1 VRVIGNT
8 DGSVQV
14 LLGNNALVDGVQARH
29 LQTTTTSTG
38 RIALKLTTGRE
49 PILPVGGST
58 QTMIDFLNDDLAE
71 TKGRLDAVAAS
82 LVARVNAIHAGGTL
96 YPSDGTTP
104 AAQAFTSE
112 TAVVAVVRST
122 GEVIDR
128 AVASREF
135 RTVAD
140 LFDRL
145 AGANATAPGPSVPV
159 RITIPAGVTAI
170 GLVGVR
176 LEEWKASGRGAYA
189 TPKRSI
195 ALASNFRLE
204 FTPR

>member
-1 VRVIGNT
+1 MRAI
-8 DGSVQV
+8 
-14 LLGNNALVDGVQARH
+14 AILVA
-29 LQTTTTSTG
+29 
-38 RIALKLTTGRE
+38 
-49 PILPVGGST
+49 
-58 QTMIDFLNDDLAE
+58 
-71 TKGRLDAVAAS
+71 AVAACAFTGAPAATLDAGQRGTS
-82 LVARVNAIHAGGTL
+82 KPRLVTRPQPAVCTSDLGAGVKTRRRFCDVIIATTPADSIAMTLPARTGTAAIMFDLHNRFAVPG
-96 YPSDGTTP
+96 PKTP

-145 AGANATAPGPSVPV
+145 SGANATAPGPAVPV